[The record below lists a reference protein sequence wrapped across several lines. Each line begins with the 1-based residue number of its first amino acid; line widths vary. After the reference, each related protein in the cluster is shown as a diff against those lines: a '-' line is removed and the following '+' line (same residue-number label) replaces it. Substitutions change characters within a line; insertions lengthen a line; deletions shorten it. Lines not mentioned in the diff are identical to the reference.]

1 MSEKKLIEQRLD
13 EIAYKLDEIE
23 EITDRLKRIEKLSNA
38 AFKLAAMSISSQ
50 RYNSANGYLRRI
62 DACQWTKE
70 FWIKLLESLN

>member
-38 AFKLAAMSISSQ
+38 AFKLAAAAASTSIRGIWSSELHKIKI
-50 RYNSANGYLRRI
+50 GYRT
-62 DACQWTKE
+62 DENWA
-70 FWIKLLESLN
+70 KLLESLN